1 MLAQRNVGKR
11 KKIAYTIVIFKT
23 SSINLSR
30 IYITTNV
37 KVWKANKERQ
47 VLISEVIFQRLKI
60 NTTILSHVENS
71 KSSKNNIY
79 VIVLNKP
86 VFFWTISTANLEKCK
101 EI

>member
-1 MLAQRNVGKR
+1 MLEQKNVGLR
-11 KKIAYTIVIFKT
+11 KKIGYTFVIFKT

-60 NTTILSHVENS
+60 NTTILSRVQNS

-86 VFFWTISTANLEKCK
+86 VFFLNYSYSKLG
-101 EI
+101 

>member
-1 MLAQRNVGKR
+1 MNVNTKKCLQE
-11 KKIAYTIVIFKT
+11 KKIVYKIVIFKT

-47 VLISEVIFQRLKI
+47 VLISEVIFQRLEI

-71 KSSKNNIY
+71 KSSKNNI
-79 VIVLNKP
+79 
-86 VFFWTISTANLEKCK
+86 
-101 EI
+101 

>member
-11 KKIAYTIVIFKT
+11 KEIAYTIVIFKT

-47 VLISEVIFQRLKI
+47 VLISEVIFKG
-60 NTTILSHVENS
+60 
-71 KSSKNNIY
+71 
-79 VIVLNKP
+79 
-86 VFFWTISTANLEKCK
+86 
-101 EI
+101 